1 MRIVCADVGSVPND
15 KFAWACASGANGRL
29 PSEMASHVAE
39 ALNTGDSVALGFECP
54 LWVPVP
60 AAEHELGKARTGEGS
75 RSWSAGAGSGALAT
89 GLVQV
94 CWVLYEVRRLLR
106 VESAAFLDWAEFRRS
121 SVPALLVWEAFVTG
135 TAKGQT
141 HVDDACLGVKAFE
154 SALPDPCA
162 ATAVTANCSV
172 YSLAGAALVRA
183 GWSTNLA
190 LLEQPCLVMRALA
203 DVA

>member
-15 KFAWACASGANGRL
+15 KFAWACASGADGRL

-39 ALNTGDSVALGFECP
+39 ALNAGESVALGFECP
-54 LWVPVP
+54 LWVPIP
-60 AAEHELGKARTGEGS
+60 GSERELGKARTGEGS
-75 RSWSAGAGSGALAT
+75 RSWSAGAGPGVLAT

-94 CWVLYEVRRLLR
+94 CWVVSEVRRLLR
-106 VESAAFLDWAEFRRS
+106 VEPAAFLDWAEFLDS
-121 SVPALLVWEAFVTG
+121 SVPGLLVWEAFVTG
-135 TAKGQT
+135 TAKGRT
-141 HVDDACLGVKAFE
+141 HIDDARLGVKAFQ
-154 SALPDPCA
+154 SALPDPRVT
-162 ATAVTANCSV
+162 TAVTTNCPV
-172 YSLAGAALVRA
+172 HSLAGAALVGA

>member
-29 PSEMASHVAE
+29 PSQMASHVA
-39 ALNTGDSVALGFECP
+39 ATLNAGESVALGFECP
-54 LWVPVP
+54 LFVPIPV
-60 AAEHELGKARTGEGS
+60 AERELGRARVGEGA

-94 CWVLYEVRRLLR
+94 GWVLSEVRRLLR
-106 VESAAFLDWAEFRRS
+106 VESAAFLDWADFRRAPS
-121 SVPALLVWEAFVTG
+121 PSLLVWEAFVTG

-141 HVDDACLGVKAFE
+141 HADDAYIGVKAFE
-154 SALPDPCA
+154 SAMPDPSA
-162 ATAVTANCSV
+162 ETAVTTNCPV
-172 YSLAGAALVRA
+172 HSLAGSALVRA

-190 LLEQPCLVMRALA
+190 LLEQPCLVIRASA